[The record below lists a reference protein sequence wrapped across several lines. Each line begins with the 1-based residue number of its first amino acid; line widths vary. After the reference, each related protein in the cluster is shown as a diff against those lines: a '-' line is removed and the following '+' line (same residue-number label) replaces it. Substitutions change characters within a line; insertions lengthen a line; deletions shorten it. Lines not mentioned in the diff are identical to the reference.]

1 MTAAAGKRAWLGL
14 GGNIG
19 DVRAAMVAALER
31 LDAQDGI
38 QVEAVSALYRTPPW
52 GVTDQ
57 PDFLNACVAVRTS
70 LAPEALLETCLETE
84 KALKRVRDVRWG
96 PRTIDIDVLVIEGL
110 TLQSERMTLP
120 HPRMLDRPFV
130 LLPLNDLAPD
140 LVVSGRS
147 VSQWLAETETAG
159 ITRVSS
165 AGDWWSH

>member
-1 MTAAAGKRAWLGL
+1 MTAGAGRRAWLGL

-31 LDAQDGI
+31 IDASAGI
-38 QVEAVSALYRTPPW
+38 EVEAVSALYRTPPW

-57 PDFLNACVAVRTS
+57 PDFLNACAAVRTALS
-70 LAPEALLETCLETE
+70 PEALLDACLETE

-140 LVVSGRS
+140 LVVSGRT
-147 VSQWLAETETAG
+147 VDQWLAETETTG
-159 ITRVSS
+159 ITRVAQ
-165 AGDWWSH
+165 AGEWWPH